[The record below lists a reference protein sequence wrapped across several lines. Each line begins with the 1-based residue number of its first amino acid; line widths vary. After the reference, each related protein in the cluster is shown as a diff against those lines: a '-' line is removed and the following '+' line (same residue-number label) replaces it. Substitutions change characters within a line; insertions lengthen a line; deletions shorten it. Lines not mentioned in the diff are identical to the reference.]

1 MSPVK
6 IHTDVAGT
14 VWKILAEPG
23 AQLAA
28 GDAILIMESMKME
41 IPVEAPRAGRL
52 AEVRVAA
59 GDVLGEGE
67 VVAILET

>member
-1 MSPVK
+1 MSSMK
-6 IHTDVAGT
+6 ICTDVAGT
-14 VWKILAEPG
+14 VWKVLAAPG

-52 AEVRVAA
+52 TEVRVAE
-59 GDVLGEGE
+59 GDVLREGD
-67 VVAILET
+67 VVALLE